1 VVNSTFFLVLRRMR
15 APIIALIVIYAISV
29 FGLTLV
35 PGIDADGNPA
45 PPLSFFHAFYFISYT
60 ATTIGFGEIPNA
72 FSDAQR
78 LWVIVCIY
86 LSVVGWSYSVITLI
100 ALLQDKGF
108 QNTLTASRFQRRVR
122 RLKEPFYLV
131 CGCGETGS
139 LICRNFDRIGQ
150 AFVVL
155 EKDELRVEELDLLDF
170 KTDTPALAADA
181 SLPDNLLLAGLQHPK
196 CRGVLAVTNDEQ
208 ANLAIAIAVHLLA
221 PKLPIIARARSPSVT
236 ANMASFNT
244 DHIINPF
251 ERFADHLALAVAAPE
266 RFRLIEL
273 LTSLPDSPIPAPHR
287 PPHGHWILCGYGRFG
302 QAVGERLQAAGIRLS
317 IIDPTAPGGD
327 ERIVGDGTEA
337 RTLIAAG
344 IADASGIIAGSDN
357 DVNNLS
363 IAVTATELK
372 PDLFVV
378 TRQNQAAN
386 SALFQAY
393 GPEFAM
399 VPSHIVAH
407 ECIAI
412 LTTPLL
418 ARFLS
423 ELGARDEAW
432 CHALVERLQTLC
444 DGLTPTVWSIR
455 LNASEAPAARLS
467 LMRGRAFSL
476 AEILRDDSDRSRQL
490 PAIPLLVERSDRIH
504 LLPDNDFELAAG
516 DQLLFASSLPTL
528 NRLKL
533 TLQNANEI
541 DYVLDGKTHSGS
553 WLWEK
558 IEAWLAPQKPA
569 TEGSQV
575 ARKGSSEMVNTP
587 RKIASAAGSTDTATS
602 RSDLPNIADEK

>member
-1 VVNSTFFLVLRRMR
+1 MVNSTFFLVLRRMR
-15 APIIALIVIYAISV
+15 APIVALIVIYAISV

-35 PGIDADGNPA
+35 PGIDGEGRPA

-60 ATTIGFGEIPNA
+60 ATTIGFGEIPSA

-108 QNTLTASRFQRRVR
+108 QNTLTASRFRRRVR
-122 RLKEPFYLV
+122 RLKAPFYLV
-131 CGCGETGS
+131 CGCGETGG

-155 EKDELRVEELDLLDF
+155 EKNELRVEELDLLDF

-196 CRGVLAVTNDEQ
+196 CRGVLAVTNDEH
-208 ANLAIAIAVHLLA
+208 ANLSIAIAVHLLA

-251 ERFADHLALAVAAPE
+251 ARFAERLALAVAAPE

-273 LTSLPDSPIPAPHR
+273 LTSMPDTPIPAPHR
-287 PPHGHWILCGYGRFG
+287 PPRGRWILCGYGRFG
-302 QAVGERLQAAGIRLS
+302 QALAEHLDGTGIELTV
-317 IIDPTAPGGD
+317 IDPTAAADGH
-327 ERIVGDGTEA
+327 IVGDGTDA
-337 RTLIAAG
+337 HTLRAAG
-344 IADASGIIAGSDN
+344 IADAAGIIAGSDN

-372 PDLFVV
+372 PELFVV

-386 SALFQAY
+386 SALFDAY

-418 ARFLS
+418 ARFLK
-423 ELGARDEAW
+423 ELGQRNESW
-432 CHALVERLQTLC
+432 CKNLVDRLQTLC

-455 LNASEAPAARLS
+455 LNASEAPAARHS

-476 AEILRDDSDRSRQL
+476 AEILRDDSDRSQQL

-504 LLPDNDFELAAG
+504 LLPPDDFELAAG
-516 DQLLFASSLPTL
+516 DQLLFASSLRTL
-528 NRLKL
+528 DRLKL
-533 TLQNANEI
+533 TLQNANEL

-553 WLWEK
+553 WLW
-558 IEAWLAPQKPA
+558 A
-569 TEGSQV
+569 
-575 ARKGSSEMVNTP
+575 
-587 RKIASAAGSTDTATS
+587 KIAGE
-602 RSDLPNIADEK
+602 R